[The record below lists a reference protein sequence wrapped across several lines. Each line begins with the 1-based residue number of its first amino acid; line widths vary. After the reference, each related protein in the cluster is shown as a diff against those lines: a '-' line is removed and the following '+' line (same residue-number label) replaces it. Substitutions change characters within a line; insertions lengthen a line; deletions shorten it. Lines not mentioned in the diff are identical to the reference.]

1 MTYLQLF
8 TVEYT
13 SFSYNIVTLLI
24 HLWNGIQNSYKLYLI
39 NFLVRFFMTISG
51 SRASAHAV
59 SVNSDRRTG
68 TRIGISKPVHG
79 EDPEGIGV
87 GGEVGKDI
95 GVAESVSA
103 CGPRV
108 LVGVLLLQLVVLD
121 RAATVGLGRLP
132 EEGRITVLNGNL
144 HRCLGCCWPVQYFD
158 STRGRVFA
166 RLVPGDNGVC
176 ACLSCGDS
184 VEDQLGVGVSLHHLN
199 RFVVE
204 TLNWHFVIS
213 LSLVPS
219 DLGSRLS
226 MDADVQLH
234 PLLCLCCH
242 VCHVTGINEGHK
254 VSLLC
259 HLWTGGM
266 ASFGSA
272 CLVHSND
279 PELVL
284 MALGKLLQHHFV
296 FLAIQGLP
304 DLPAANAWP
313 LGLNDVP
320 SDGVPPSS
328 MGSSQFSVML
338 LSLHSETVG
347 WPGGRD
353 TVYFSL
359 ANIGLLVFRASDSP
373 ISLTANTLNSYSL
386 PTSRSLTLRYVLPVT
401 PCLAQASALTMY
413 FSTR

>member
-24 HLWNGIQNSYKLYLI
+24 HLSNGIQNSYKLYLI

-51 SRASAHAV
+51 SQASAHAV

-79 EDPEGIGV
+79 KDPEGI
-87 GGEVGKDI
+87 
-95 GVAESVSA
+95 
-103 CGPRV
+103 
-108 LVGVLLLQLVVLD
+108 
-121 RAATVGLGRLP
+121 
-132 EEGRITVLNGNL
+132 
-144 HRCLGCCWPVQYFD
+144 
-158 STRGRVFA
+158 
-166 RLVPGDNGVC
+166 GVC

-242 VCHVTGINEGHK
+242 VCP
-254 VSLLC
+254 
-259 HLWTGGM
+259 M
-266 ASFGSA
+266 
-272 CLVHSND
+272 
-279 PELVL
+279 
-284 MALGKLLQHHFV
+284 
-296 FLAIQGLP
+296 
-304 DLPAANAWP
+304 
-313 LGLNDVP
+313 
-320 SDGVPPSS
+320 
-328 MGSSQFSVML
+328 
-338 LSLHSETVG
+338 
-347 WPGGRD
+347 
-353 TVYFSL
+353 
-359 ANIGLLVFRASDSP
+359 
-373 ISLTANTLNSYSL
+373 
-386 PTSRSLTLRYVLPVT
+386 
-401 PCLAQASALTMY
+401 
-413 FSTR
+413 

>member
-24 HLWNGIQNSYKLYLI
+24 HLSNGIQNSYKLYLI

-51 SRASAHAV
+51 SQASAHAV
-59 SVNSDRRTG
+59 CVNSDRRTG

-79 EDPEGIGV
+79 KDPEGVGV
-87 GGEVGKDI
+87 GGEVGKDV

-121 RAATVGLGRLP
+121 SATTVGLGRLP
-132 EEGRITVLNGNL
+132 EESRITVFNRNL

-158 STRGRVFA
+158 SARGRVFA
-166 RLVPGDNGVC
+166 RLVPRDNGIC

-199 RFVVE
+199 RFVIE
-204 TLNWHFVIS
+204 TLNWHFVLS

-219 DLGSRLS
+219 DLGAGSPWMPTSSFTLS
-226 MDADVQLH
+226 FASA
-234 PLLCLCCH
+234 
-242 VCHVTGINEGHK
+242 VTSVMFRASTKGIRS
-254 VSLLC
+254 VSFATFGREAWL
-259 HLWTGGM
+259 
-266 ASFGSA
+266 AS
-272 CLVHSND
+272 
-279 PELVL
+279 
-284 MALGKLLQHHFV
+284 
-296 FLAIQGLP
+296 
-304 DLPAANAWP
+304 DLPALFTAMTLNWYSWP
-313 LGLNDVP
+313 LVSFCNTTLFSLQSKVSQICQLPTLGLLASMMYPVMA
-320 SDGVPPSS
+320 VPPSS

-338 LSLHSETVG
+338 LSFHSETVG